1 MNMSIL
7 LTSSLY
13 LRIKNSITYKSLMVN
28 LVLMY
33 LLLVFSTVLS
43 LICST
48 YFFPVLLITP
58 IMQVFL
64 ILFLGITLNISIFF
78 TYVKFTSI
86 SMVICPNECLAF
98 FIIKV
103 IHYIVF
109 MVSVTVLYN
118 ISSLFIVK
126 LFFPITCLN
135 DYFIW
140 SNKNPMDLRNIL
152 NLSDANSSNS
162 SPNPGGPHGTNQ
174 GGLHTTPSSTGDN
187 GSEQTVSSTNPE
199 ILASGST
206 LDPRYTT
213 NDWIELAEKIRIGR
227 QNTLDNRISENIS
240 SRSIYMNE
248 ISAGWLNK
256 NDRDMLKLFAQ
267 TQGKKWNHLQ
277 ILGAK
282 IDGDKLISEIA
293 NTK

>member
-1 MNMSIL
+1 
-7 LTSSLY
+7 
-13 LRIKNSITYKSLMVN
+13 MVN
-28 LVLMY
+28 LVLRY
-33 LLLVFSTVLS
+33 ILLVFSMVLS
-43 LICST
+43 LIYST

-58 IMQVFL
+58 TMQVFL
-64 ILFLGITLNISIFF
+64 IIFLGVSLNISIFF

-109 MVSVTVLYN
+109 MVSVTVLYH
-118 ISSLFIVK
+118 IPCLFIVK

-140 SNKNPMDLRNIL
+140 SNRNPMDLPYIL
-152 NLSDANSSNS
+152 NSSDANSSHS

-174 GGLHTTPSSTGDN
+174 GGLHTSPSSTGDDR
-187 GSEQTVSSTNPE
+187 SEQTVSSANPE
-199 ILASGST
+199 ILASRST

-227 QNTLDNRISENIS
+227 QNTIDYRIRENIS
-240 SRSIYMNE
+240 SRSIYMNN
-248 ISAGWLNK
+248 ISGGWLNK
-256 NDRDMLKLFAQ
+256 NDRDMLKAFAL
-267 TQGKKWNHLQ
+267 TKGRTWNNLQ
-277 ILGAK
+277 ILGPK